1 LCSYSIVKILKLK
14 SLKNINDKHKKSL
27 IKRFYTTRFSSHCRY
42 NFVPDSWICRTIWRT
57 PDFERRNFYHFWD
70 LFSYYVHRDVV

>member
-14 SLKNINDKHKKSL
+14 SLKNINDKHKSL
-27 IKRFYTTRFSSHCRY
+27 DKTILYNSIFFPIAD

-57 PDFERRNFYHFWD
+57 QILNSETFTTFRD
-70 LFSYYVHRDVV
+70 LFSLCS